1 MEIAVSFL
9 KSKFAL
15 NDAIRKIN
23 NTSANYTHFDLMD
36 GEFVKE
42 KTDTE
47 KIINSLK
54 VAKKPLEVHLMMNDA
69 SLHNI
74 LPSIYEL
81 KPKYIIVHAE
91 INDLE
96 FFISDIKNHGIGVG
110 LAINPDTLVSS
121 ISDYIK
127 DVDEVLVMSV
137 YPGLGGQKFIE
148 ETTTKLASLK
158 ELQKEN
164 NFIIAVDGGINNE
177 TISKVD
183 SLVNRVISGSYVCLS
198 DDFESKIESLR

>member
-9 KSKFAL
+9 KSKYNL
-15 NDAIRKIN
+15 NDTLKEID
-23 NTSANYTHFDLMD
+23 NTSANYIHVDLMD

-42 KTDTE
+42 KADTE

-54 VAKKPLEVHLMMNDA
+54 GAKKPLEVHLMMNDA
-69 SLHNI
+69 SLHNV

-81 KPKYIIVHAE
+81 KPKYIIIHAE
-91 INDLE
+91 IKDLE
-96 FFISDIKNHGIGVG
+96 FFISDIRKHDIGVG

-177 TISKVD
+177 TISKVA
-183 SLVNRVISGSYVCLS
+183 SLANRVISGSYVCLS
-198 DDFESKIESLR
+198 DDFEVKIKSLR

>member
-15 NDAIRKIN
+15 NDTIRKID
-23 NTSANYTHFDLMD
+23 NTSANYTHVDLMD

-54 VAKKPLEVHLMMNDA
+54 AAKKPLEVHLMMNDA

-121 ISDYIK
+121 ISDHIK
-127 DVDEVLVMSV
+127 YVDEVLVMSV

-183 SLVNRVISGSYVCLS
+183 NLANRVISGSYVCLS

>member
-23 NTSANYTHFDLMD
+23 NTSANYTHVDLMD

-54 VAKKPLEVHLMMNDA
+54 AAKKPLEVHLMMNDA

-183 SLVNRVISGSYVCLS
+183 NLANRVISGSYVCLS

>member
-15 NDAIRKIN
+15 NDTIRKID
-23 NTSANYTHFDLMD
+23 NTSANYTHVDLMD

-81 KPKYIIVHAE
+81 KPKYIIVHTE

-148 ETTTKLASLK
+148 ETTTKLVSLK

-183 SLVNRVISGSYVCLS
+183 NLANRVISGSYVCLS

>member
-9 KSKFAL
+9 KSKLAL

-23 NTSANYTHFDLMD
+23 NTSANYTHVDLMD

-148 ETTTKLASLK
+148 KTTTKLASLK

>member
-15 NDAIRKIN
+15 NDTIRKID
-23 NTSANYTHFDLMD
+23 NTSANYTHVDLMD

-148 ETTTKLASLK
+148 ETTTKLVSLK

-183 SLVNRVISGSYVCLS
+183 NLANRVISGSYVCLS

>member
-23 NTSANYTHFDLMD
+23 NTSANYTHVDLMD

-148 ETTTKLASLK
+148 KTTTKLASLK

>member
-15 NDAIRKIN
+15 NDTIRKID
-23 NTSANYTHFDLMD
+23 NTSANYTHVDLMD

-183 SLVNRVISGSYVCLS
+183 NLANRVISGSYVCLS

>member
-9 KSKFAL
+9 KSKFDL
-15 NDAIRKIN
+15 NDTIRKID
-23 NTSANYTHFDLMD
+23 NTSANYTHVDLMD

-54 VAKKPLEVHLMMNDA
+54 VAKKPLEVHLMMDDA

-74 LPSIYEL
+74 LQSIYEL

-96 FFISDIKNHGIGVG
+96 FFISDIKKHGIGVG

-121 ISDYIK
+121 ISDHIK

-183 SLVNRVISGSYVCLS
+183 NLANRVISGSYVCLS

>member
-9 KSKFAL
+9 KSKYDL
-15 NDAIRKIN
+15 NDTLKEID
-23 NTSANYTHFDLMD
+23 NTSANYIHVDLMD

-47 KIINSLK
+47 KVIASLK
-54 VAKKPLEVHLMMNDA
+54 GTKKPLEVHLMMNEV

-81 KPKYIIVHAE
+81 KPRYIIVHAE
-91 INDLE
+91 IKDPK
-96 FFISDIKNHGIGVG
+96 FFISDIKKHGIGVG
-110 LAINPDTLVSS
+110 IAINPDTLVSS
-121 ISDYIK
+121 ISTYIK
-127 DVDEVLVMSV
+127 YVNEVLVMSV

-148 ETTTKLASLK
+148 ETTAKLASLK
-158 ELQKEN
+158 ELQKEK

-183 SLVNRVISGSYVCLS
+183 SLADRVISGSYVCLN
-198 DDFESKIESLR
+198 DDFENRIESLR

>member
-15 NDAIRKIN
+15 NDAIRKID
-23 NTSANYTHFDLMD
+23 NTSANYTHVDLMD

-183 SLVNRVISGSYVCLS
+183 NLANRVISGS
-198 DDFESKIESLR
+198 

>member
-9 KSKFAL
+9 KSKYDL
-15 NDAIRKIN
+15 NDTLKEID
-23 NTSANYTHFDLMD
+23 NTSANYIHVDLMD
-36 GEFVKE
+36 GKFVKE

-47 KIINSLK
+47 KIIASLK
-54 VAKKPLEVHLMMNDA
+54 KCSKPLEVHLMMNDI
-69 SLHNI
+69 SLLEI

-91 INDLE
+91 IKDLK

-110 LAINPDTLVSS
+110 IAINPDTLVSS
-121 ISDYIK
+121 ISCYIK

-137 YPGLGGQKFIE
+137 YPGLGGQSFLDKTID
-148 ETTTKLASLK
+148 KLSSLK
-158 ELQKEN
+158 ELQKDN
-164 NFIIAVDGGINNE
+164 NFIIAVDGGINDK
-177 TISKVD
+177 TINKVKE
-183 SLVNRVISGSYVCLS
+183 LANRVISGSYICLS

>member
-1 MEIAVSFL
+1 MKISVSFL
-9 KSKFAL
+9 KSKYDL
-15 NDAIRKIN
+15 DDTLRSIDSTR
-23 NTSANYTHFDLMD
+23 ANYIHVDLMD
-36 GEFVKE
+36 GKFVKE

-47 KIINSLK
+47 KIIASLK
-54 VAKKPLEVHLMMNDA
+54 RCRKPLEVHLMMNDA

-81 KPKYIIVHAE
+81 KPKYIIIHAE
-91 INDLE
+91 IKDPK
-96 FFISDIKNHGIGVG
+96 FFISDIKKHGISVG
-110 LAINPDTLVSS
+110 IAINPDTLVSS

-137 YPGLGGQKFIE
+137 YPGLGGQKFIG
-148 ETTTKLASLK
+148 ETTTKLKSLK
-158 ELQKEN
+158 ELQKDN

-183 SLVNRVISGSYVCLS
+183 NLTDCVISGSYVCLS

>member
-15 NDAIRKIN
+15 NDTIRKID
-23 NTSANYTHFDLMD
+23 NTSANYTHVDLMD

-54 VAKKPLEVHLMMNDA
+54 AAKKPLEVHLMMNDA

-183 SLVNRVISGSYVCLS
+183 NLANRVISGSYVCLS